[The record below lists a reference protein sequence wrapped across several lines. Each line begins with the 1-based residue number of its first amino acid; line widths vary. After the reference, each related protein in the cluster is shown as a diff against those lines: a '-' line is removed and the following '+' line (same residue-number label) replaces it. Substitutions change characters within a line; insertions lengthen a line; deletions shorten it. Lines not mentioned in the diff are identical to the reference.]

1 MDSDAAVD
9 RPKHRGPSPIAVVA
23 LGAVLLW
30 ATWPIWRNLTDRWS
44 NDPRYAHGYLV
55 PIFAGALLWLRR
67 GRLAETLGPP
77 SWWGLPLIL
86 AGAALQLGGAFFFF
100 ESVEDASLL
109 PYLAGACVLLAGAR
123 SLRWSWPSIAFLAF
137 MLPLPYRLEG
147 MMAHPLQ
154 AIGTKLSTYAL
165 QTLGFPAI
173 AEGNVIH
180 IDDVK
185 IGVVEACGGLGMI
198 FTFVAMAAGVA
209 MLIRR
214 PLVDRLIVLASAIPI
229 AILVNVLRITS
240 TGVAHRMAGSVAAG
254 MVFHDFAGWLM
265 MPAALAL
272 LWLELAMLSR
282 LFIEAAPAPRV
293 AVPTDRGALPR
304 GGRPQPE
311 PGPSG
316 FLKRSMKTR

>member
-1 MDSDAAVD
+1 MQGDTAVD
-9 RPKHRGPSPIAVVA
+9 RSSRKGPPAVA
-23 LGAVLLW
+23 AALLGAALLW

-44 NDPRYAHGYLV
+44 HDPRYAHGYLV
-55 PIFAGALLWLRR
+55 PLFAGALLWLRR
-67 GRLAETLGPP
+67 GKLAEASGPP

-86 AGAALQLGGAFFFF
+86 AGAALQLGGVYFFY
-100 ESVEDASLL
+100 ESIEDASLL
-109 PYLAGACVLLAGAR
+109 FYVAGACVLLAGSR
-123 SLRWSWPSIAFLAF
+123 SLRWSWPAIAFLAF

-147 MMAHPLQ
+147 AMAHPLQ
-154 AIGTKLSTYAL
+154 KVGTKLSTYAL

-180 IDDVK
+180 IEETR

-198 FTFVAMAAGVA
+198 FTFIAMAAGVA

-214 PLVDRLIVLASAIPI
+214 PLMDRLIVVASAIPI

-240 TGVAHRMAGSVAAG
+240 TGVVHRMAGSVAAG

-265 MPAALAL
+265 MPVALAL
-272 LWLELAMLSR
+272 LWLELAVLAH
-282 LFIEAAPAPRV
+282 LLVEPGATARV
-293 AVPTDRGALPR
+293 VVPTGRGDLPR
-304 GGRPQPE
+304 GDRTGPE
-311 PGPSG
+311 AGPAG